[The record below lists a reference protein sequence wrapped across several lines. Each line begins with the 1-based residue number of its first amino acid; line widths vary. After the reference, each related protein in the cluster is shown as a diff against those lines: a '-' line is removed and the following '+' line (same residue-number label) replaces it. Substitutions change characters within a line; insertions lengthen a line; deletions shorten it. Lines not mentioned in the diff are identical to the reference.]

1 MILLFQVKYTRK
13 KRVTDKQKEKYL
25 PLYKNDDELN
35 NNESSNDEET
45 KKLKM
50 FMKEIDKMKKQ
61 ILMKKNQTLKLK
73 R

>member
-25 PLYKNDDELN
+25 PLYKSDDELN